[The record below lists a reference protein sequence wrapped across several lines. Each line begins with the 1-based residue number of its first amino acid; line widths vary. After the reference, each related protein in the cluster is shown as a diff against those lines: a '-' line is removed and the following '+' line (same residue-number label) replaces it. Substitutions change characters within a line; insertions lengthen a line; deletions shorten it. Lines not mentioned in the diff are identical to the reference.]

1 VEHFESSHIV
11 NTVILC

>member
-1 VEHFESSHIV
+1 LGEGEVGS